1 MGNPEHRG
9 GTRAP
14 GNGTGEEVDYP
25 RARRRM
31 VDTQVV
37 ARGLREPRVL
47 GALLAVRRHLFVED
61 ALRTRAYDDHPLPIG
76 EHQTISQPYM
86 VAAMT
91 TALNL
96 TGTERV
102 LEIGTGSGYQTAVL
116 AEIVRQVVSI
126 ERHRALATKAAQL
139 LADLGY
145 TNVTVTCGDG
155 TRGLPEYAPYDAI
168 LIAAG
173 APKIPDVLVPQL
185 AEGGRLI
192 VPVGDRRGQ
201 VLTRLTRYGNRHQID
216 TLDSCTFVE
225 LIGEFGW
232 PER

>member
-1 MGNPEHRG
+1 MGNPENRG
-9 GTRAP
+9 GRHAL
-14 GNGTGEEVDYP
+14 GDNQDAEIDFP
-25 RARRRM
+25 RVRRRM
-31 VDTQVV
+31 VDAQVV
-37 ARGLREPRVL
+37 ARGIRDPRVL
-47 GALLAVRRHLFVED
+47 SALLAVRRHLFVED

-91 TALNL
+91 AALNL

-116 AEIVRQVVSI
+116 AEIVRQVISI
-126 ERHRALATKAAQL
+126 ERHRPLASKAAQL
-139 LADLGY
+139 LATLGY

-155 TRGLPEYAPYDAI
+155 TRGLPDYAPYDAI

-173 APKIPDVLVPQL
+173 APKIPDALIPQL
-185 AEGGRLI
+185 TEGGRLI
-192 VPVGDRRGQ
+192 VPVGDRRSQ
-201 VLTRLTRYGNRHQID
+201 VLTRLTRTGNRHQID

-225 LIGEFGW
+225 LVGEFGW
-232 PER
+232 PEH

>member
-1 MGNPEHRG
+1 
-9 GTRAP
+9 
-14 GNGTGEEVDYP
+14 
-25 RARRRM
+25 M

-37 ARGLREPRVL
+37 ARGIRDPRVL
-47 GALLAVRRHLFVED
+47 AAMLAVRRHLFVEE
-61 ALRTRAYDDHPLPIG
+61 ALRTRAYDDNPLPIG
-76 EHQTISQPYM
+76 DHQTISQPYM

-91 TALNL
+91 AALHL
-96 TGTERV
+96 EGTERV
-102 LEIGTGSGYQTAVL
+102 LEIGSGSGFQTAVL
-116 AEIVRQVVSI
+116 AEIVRQVISI
-126 ERHRALATKAAQL
+126 ERHRTLATKSAQL
-139 LADLGY
+139 LASLGY
-145 TNVTVTCGDG
+145 SNVTVTCGDG

-173 APKIPDVLVPQL
+173 APKIPDALIQQL

-192 VPVGDRRGQ
+192 VPVGDQRSQ
-201 VLTRLTRYGNRHQID
+201 VLTRLTRHGNRHQID